1 MADLSLVE
9 DSEPPEP
16 PTVEEQLA
24 AIPGHIALWPE
35 VDLHSPDPAW
45 SEEAGRRLC
54 IATRRAGG
62 RCTAPPLQAGLLC
75 TPHAGRLDSVAGG
88 HAKAKKLRDSRS
100 TAEERAAWARLG
112 TRGVIAARL
121 AARADA
127 VAATVDVLLDAASSG
142 DLASAKLLVPYLN
155 QGLGLPTE
163 RVQITGLQDGA
174 DLAAMRDEELQALVA
189 RAAAQG

>member
-9 DSEPPEP
+9 EPEPPEP
-16 PTVEEQLA
+16 PSLEEQLA
-24 AIPGHIALWPE
+24 AVPGHVALWPE
-35 VDLHSPDPAW
+35 VDLGAEDPTWVA
-45 SEEAGRRLC
+45 ETGRRLC

-62 RCTAPPLQAGLLC
+62 RCLAPPGLHSVLC
-75 TPHAGRLDSVAGG
+75 NAHAGRLDASAGG
-88 HAKAKKLRDSRS
+88 LALAEKRRQARTS
-100 TAEERAAWARLG
+100 AEERAAWARLG

-163 RVQITGLQDGA
+163 RVQITGLHEGA